1 MCLSYWTLKF
11 EICLELGLWSLDF
24 LLYPHFTPCGYSS
37 VMSFSKVYSAQVS
50 MLTPSIISVEVDI
63 SRGLHAFTIVGLPDK
78 GVEES
83 RDRVSAAI
91 KNSGFESPK
100 SRNEK
105 IVISLAPADIKKEGP
120 MFDVPIALAYL
131 LATEDI
137 AFDPAN
143 KLFIGEL
150 ALDGDVRP
158 VHGVLPLVL
167 AAKEKGFTDV
177 FVPKDNAKEAALVD
191 GVAVIPIQ
199 TLRELLAHLDQKRDE
214 EERVTL
220 IPQSQTV
227 PSNKAVQASVDFKD
241 IRGQE
246 SAKRGMEIAAAGG
259 HNIGLWGPPGTGKTL
274 LAKAAIGIMPTLPF
288 EHALEV
294 TGIHSVAGTLKE
306 DLVTSPPFRAP
317 HHTSSYV
324 SLVGGGAVPK
334 PGEITLAHRG
344 ILFLDEFPEFD
355 RRVIEALRQPLE
367 ERVVAISRVRGSA
380 HFPADVMLVAALN
393 PCPCGNWGS
402 TKLCVCTPQTLLR
415 YQKKLSGPIVDRID
429 MWLSVAPVEH
439 DKLAGESTGEG
450 SDAIRSRV
458 IDARATQQKRFVGT
472 KMMKNSDMG
481 VKDID
486 RFAHLTDEATKTLI
500 ISATKLGLSARA
512 YHRVIK
518 LARTIAD
525 LAHSESVEV
534 DHILEALQYRTKGFV
549 AM

>member
-1 MCLSYWTLKF
+1 
-11 EICLELGLWSLDF
+11 
-24 LLYPHFTPCGYSS
+24 
-37 VMSFSKVYSAQVS
+37 MSFSKAYSAQVS
-50 MLTPSIISVEVDI
+50 ILTPAIISVEVDI

-78 GVEES
+78 AVEES

-131 LATEDI
+131 SATGDI
-137 AFDPAN
+137 GFDSEH

-150 ALDGDVRP
+150 SLDGSVRGVP
-158 VHGVLPLVL
+158 GVLPLVL
-167 AAKEKGFTDV
+167 AARAKGFTEV
-177 FVPKDNAKEAALVD
+177 FVPESNAREAAVID
-191 GVAVIPIQ
+191 GVTIFPVR
-199 TLRELLAHLDQKRDE
+199 TLEELLAHIDLKRDPE
-214 EERVTL
+214 SRVP
-220 IPQSQTV
+220 IVPQTRTPYSVTA
-227 PSNKAVQASVDFKD
+227 PSAHIDFKD

-246 SAKRGMEIAAAGG
+246 TAKRGLEIAAAGG

-274 LAKAAIGIMPTLPF
+274 LAKGTLGIMPPLSF

-294 TGIHSVAGTLKE
+294 TGIHSVAGILKQ
-306 DLVTSPPFRAP
+306 DIVTYPPFRAP

-324 SLVGGGAVPK
+324 SLVGGGASPK

-367 ERVVAISRVRGSA
+367 ERVVSVSRVKGSA
-380 HFPADVMLVAALN
+380 VFPADVMLVAALN

-402 TKLCVCTPQTLLR
+402 DKLCICTPRDLLR
-415 YQKKLSGPIVDRID
+415 YQKKLSGPIIDRID
-429 MWLSVAPVEH
+429 MWISVLPVEH
-439 DKLAGESTGEG
+439 GVLAREASGEESVLIKE
-450 SDAIRSRV
+450 RV
-458 IDARATQQKRFVGT
+458 IRARKVQTKRFAGT
-472 KMMKNSDMG
+472 KLVKNSDMG

-486 RFAHLTDEATKTLI
+486 RFAKLTDDAKNILTV
-500 ISATKLGLSARA
+500 SAAKLELSARA

-525 LAHSESVEV
+525 LAGSERVET
-534 DHILEALQYRTKGFV
+534 DHVLEALQYRTKSFAAV
-549 AM
+549 